1 MLSRG
6 GVPKIFDARKKCQPY
21 NALMLSYAPDLYVS
35 RYIVPDYENCT
46 QLALYLQELRF
57 IYVLTI

>member
-35 RYIVPDYENCT
+35 RYMYLGILYQIMRTVPS
-46 QLALYLQELRF
+46 
-57 IYVLTI
+57 